1 MGNDGGVLAMQRKYM
16 RGLGNKMGEKPSEEM
31 NKRFRALI
39 RSRVCA
45 VSSEA
50 LRDPIVACELGHLYN
65 KEAVLLALLE
75 RTLNPAFAHIRG
87 MKDLIPCRF
96 TINPNWT
103 DETAAVA
110 AANEA
115 SAASEAKGES
125 NNAGIGAFVDEDMTS
140 KYICPVA
147 RVEMNAKQPFVVIR
161 STGWVLSERALKEIG
176 AASLQDEYGPFDVA
190 DDLIRLVPDEEEETE
205 LRRRMNDRRSKA
217 KKEKKRKQREEGQN
231 GGGGKGEG
239 DEKVDE
245 VVEAERKKKKKA
257 NKAAKLMLT
266 NGGGRE
272 GTGSLSHVLSAPMGL
287 SSSSLASE
295 AQRAAEK
302 EMAKSSAFA
311 SLFNNGDGK
320 TDKNRMF
327 SMRR

>member
-1 MGNDGGVLAMQRKYM
+1 MQRKYM
-16 RGLGNKMGEKPSEEM
+16 RGLGNKMGEKPSEEVS
-31 NKRFRALI
+31 KRFRALI

-125 NNAGIGAFVDEDMTS
+125 LGSSAGIGNFVDEDMTS

-161 STGWVLSERALKEIG
+161 STGWVLSERALKEVG
-176 AASLQDEYGPFDVA
+176 AGSLQDEYGPFDA
-190 DDLIRLVPDEEEETE
+190 ATDLIRLVPDEEEEAE
-205 LRRRMNDRRSKA
+205 LRRRMNERRSKA
-217 KKEKKRKQREEGQN
+217 KKEKKRKQREEEQN
-231 GGGGKGEG
+231 GGGLKGEEE
-239 DEKVDE
+239 DKTVDE
-245 VVEAERKKKKKA
+245 AGEAERKKKKKA
-257 NKAAKLMLT
+257 DKAAKLLLA
-266 NGGGRE
+266 NGGGKE
-272 GTGSLSHVLSAPMGL
+272 AVGSSSHVASAPMGL
-287 SSSSLASE
+287 QVFSLAHE

-302 EMAKSSAFA
+302 EMAKSLAFA

>member
-87 MKDLIPCRF
+87 MKDLIPCRL

-115 SAASEAKGES
+115 SASREAKGES
-125 NNAGIGAFVDEDMTS
+125 KNAGAGAFVDEELTS

-176 AASLQDEYGPFDVA
+176 EASLQDEYGPFDVA
-190 DDLIRLVPDEEEETE
+190 DDLIQLVPDEEEENR

-217 KKEKKRKQREEGQN
+217 KKERKRKQRENQN
-231 GGGGKGEG
+231 DEGGKGEG
-239 DEKVDE
+239 EQKLDE
-245 VVEAERKKKKKA
+245 AGQLKKKKKA
-257 NKAAKLMLT
+257 HKVAKLLLT
-266 NGGGRE
+266 NGGGKE
-272 GTGSLSHVLSAPMGL
+272 EAGSSSHVSSAPMGL
-287 SSSSLASE
+287 STSSLATE

-302 EMAKSSAFA
+302 EMASSSAFA
-311 SLFNNGDGK
+311 SLFDNGNSNM
-320 TDKNRMF
+320 DKNSMF
-327 SMRR
+327 SVRR